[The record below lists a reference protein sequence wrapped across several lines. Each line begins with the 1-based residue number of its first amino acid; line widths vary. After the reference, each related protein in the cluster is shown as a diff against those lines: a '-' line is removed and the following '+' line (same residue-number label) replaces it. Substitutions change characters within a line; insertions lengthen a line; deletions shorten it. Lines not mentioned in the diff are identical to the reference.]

1 MAVSLV
7 STGVQFPDSTIQTTA
22 ASASAVTLISTTNAS
37 AATTVDI
44 PITGSYSTYKLVI
57 SNVRPS
63 SQAYLRFKYTTD
75 NFSTVND
82 FNVGSGFGFTF
93 GYGTVNWDGN
103 NQLHQGEIQSSN
115 TSMGFELTLYG
126 FNSSSLRKTLFN
138 NASGITTI
146 GGYSRP
152 LVAFSSAVGYDSTIA
167 FNGLRF
173 YMYYSGTITTTGTF
187 KLYGYS

>member
-1 MAVSLV
+1 MATSLV

-63 SQAYLRFKYTTD
+63 SQAFVRFKYTTN
-75 NFSTVND
+75 NFSTVNG
-82 FNVGSGFGFTF
+82 FNVGSGFGFAF
-93 GYGTVNWDGN
+93 GYGTVNWNAN
-103 NQLHQGEIQSSN
+103 NQLHNGVILPSN
-115 TSMGFELTLYG
+115 TSVGFELTLYG
-126 FNSSSLRKTLFN
+126 FNSSSLRKTIFN
-138 NASGITTI
+138 TTSGMTNV
-146 GGYSRP
+146 GGYSYP
-152 LVAFSSAVGYDSTIA
+152 EVSYSTTVGYDDTVA